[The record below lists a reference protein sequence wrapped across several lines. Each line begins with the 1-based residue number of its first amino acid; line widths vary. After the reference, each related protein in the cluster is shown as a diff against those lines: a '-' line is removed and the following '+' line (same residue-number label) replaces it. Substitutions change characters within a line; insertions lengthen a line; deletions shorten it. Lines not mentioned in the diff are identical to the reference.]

1 MHIAELIG
9 RIFLSALFLFNG
21 IAKIFYYE
29 GTIEYMENFGVPGL
43 LVYPAII
50 IEILFPILLIIGYKT
65 RLFAIVLA
73 SFTILLAVIF
83 HTDFSNQMQLI
94 SFLKNLAI
102 TGGFMIVIAYGS
114 NKFSLDHLLKSKSE
128 WDWLI
133 KTKTGYFTMGL

>member
-29 GTIEYMENFGVPGL
+29 GTIEYMENFGVPGYL
-43 LVYPAII
+43 IIPAII

-65 RLFAIVLA
+65 RLSAIVLA

-83 HTDFSNQMQLI
+83 HTDFSNQMQLTQ
-94 SFLKNLAI
+94 FLKNFAI
-102 TGGFMIVIAYGS
+102 SGGFIIVFTYGPG
-114 NKFSLDHLLKSKSE
+114 KFSLDYFLKSKQ
-128 WDWLI
+128 
-133 KTKTGYFTMGL
+133 K